1 MHAGVTRSV
10 DLFARNMTRSWR
22 HTHTLGMQRYSG
34 PTVRFVSR
42 FMAHGN
48 GSVSIFKYIILVLTC
63 SRLFALSIS
72 NKPTTTTHTILNVK
86 KAQMK
91 LNHNIYYTK
100 GTNSSTISNIVKCN
114 KLMWNVNMNINQ
126 LKQLVSHTLE
136 ENSYKYTIKE

>member
-1 MHAGVTRSV
+1 MS
-10 DLFARNMTRSWR
+10 L
-22 HTHTLGMQRYSG
+22 LGMQRYSG

-114 KLMWNVNMNINQ
+114 KLM
-126 LKQLVSHTLE
+126 
-136 ENSYKYTIKE
+136 